1 MTQTQDD
8 NASMDSHTMDSPKM
22 DSPSMDSPSMDSL
35 GRSYRSSI
43 SSQLQ
48 AVQAD
53 YYTIVDAEEWPIAG
67 LIVLV
72 DGRKQP
78 VRAEL
83 HLYEELA
90 DHRNEFALRQAQIV
104 INERYYSDEPIQLQ
118 VLQSYAWRET
128 LQVRTSSEPIPQ
140 TVDPLA
146 FVQHYWQYILAA
158 SAALVLIALIWAI
171 TAFFRSSDEETPTT
185 VATTEQNQE
194 APGEATLE
202 AAPTQ
207 IIAQTNDLP
216 ASRNADTNLAVGRR
230 MRVLPNVEA
239 VSLVSEP
246 SPDQSKVVGHL
257 LAGNEALI
265 VNGPVLKQGNS
276 DTIVWWF
283 VRLEDGQEAWVPANT
298 SEMTLLEV
306 VQ

>member
-8 NASMDSHTMDSPKM
+8 EAGI
-22 DSPSMDSPSMDSL
+22 DSL

-78 VRAEL
+78 VRGEL

-104 INERYYSDEPIQLQ
+104 INERYYSDDPIQLQ

-128 LQVRTSSEPIPQ
+128 LQVRTSGEPIQP
-140 TVDPLA
+140 TVDPMA
-146 FVQHYWQYILAA
+146 FIQQYWQYILAG
-158 SAALVLIALIWAI
+158 SAALVVIALIWAV
-171 TAFFRSSDEETPTT
+171 TAFFRSPADEIPTT
-185 VATTEQNQE
+185 AATNDQVQAAEGATAATT
-194 APGEATLE
+194 APDAI
-202 AAPTQ
+202 PTQ
-207 IIAQTNDLP
+207 IIAETNDLP
-216 ASRNADTNLAVGRR
+216 PSRNADASLAIGQRAQVLSNVGG
-230 MRVLPNVEA
+230 
-239 VSLVSEP
+239 VSVVSEP
-246 SPDQSKVVGHL
+246 SPDQSKVIGHL
-257 LAGNEALI
+257 SPGDQVSI
-265 VNGPVLKQGNS
+265 INGPVLRQGDS

-283 VRLEDGQEAWVPANT
+283 VRLESGQEGWIPANI
-298 SEMTLLEV
+298 SNMALLGLA
-306 VQ
+306 Q

>member
-1 MTQTQDD
+1 MSQTQDD
-8 NASMDSHTMDSPKM
+8 NANDDANIDGPTVDSPNL
-22 DSPSMDSPSMDSL
+22 DSI

-48 AVQAD
+48 AVQAE

-78 VRAEL
+78 VRAEY
-83 HLYEELA
+83 LYEELA

-118 VLQSYAWRET
+118 VMQSYAWRET
-128 LQVRTSSEPIPQ
+128 LQVRTSSEPIAQP
-140 TVDPLA
+140 VDPLA
-146 FVQHYWQYILAA
+146 FVQQYWQYILAA
-158 SAALVLIALIWAI
+158 SAALVLIALIWAL

-185 VATTEQNQE
+185 AATTEQNQ
-194 APGEATLE
+194 AAAAATTPE
-202 AAPTQ
+202 VAPTQ
-207 IIAQTNDLP
+207 IVAQTNDLP
-216 ASRNADTNLAVGRR
+216 ASRNADTNLAIGQR

-246 SPDQSKVVGHL
+246 SPDQAKVVGHL
-257 LAGNEALI
+257 LAGNEAMI
-265 VNGPVLKQGNS
+265 INGPVLKQGNS

-283 VRLEDGQEAWVPANT
+283 VRLESGQEAWVPANT

-306 VQ
+306 AQ